1 MIHNLFPIP
10 VGKYPIDHTLTKKQL
25 HLILNLSQR
34 SNQGN
39 TTSENNKILEHKILK
54 TFSDKILEQTKKY
67 FVEVYAPK
75 FEVDLRI
82 TQSWINYT
90 NPGQFHHKHSHP
102 NSFISGIYYI
112 QTDKELDRVYFYND
126 KIREIKLTTDNFNVW
141 NSESWWFEAIT
152 GELLL
157 FPSNLSHMVETTKS
171 SQTRVSLSF
180 NTFLVGKIGDDKDL
194 TLLELI

>member
-102 NSFISGIYYI
+102 NS
-112 QTDKELDRVYFYND
+112 
-126 KIREIKLTTDNFNVW
+126 
-141 NSESWWFEAIT
+141 
-152 GELLL
+152 LL